1 MRSTAAPIAPQRHAH
16 PHQARPA
23 RSRRGGRVA
32 ALLAALAVLASGC
45 SFSDLAF
52 TKDYRL
58 HFSAPRSRAL
68 VKVPVTVRWNMSDFS
83 VTPAGSGAPSSK
95 AGYFAVFVDRAPIK
109 PGETLRSIADRSC
122 KLTKGCPDAA
132 YLAQRGVYA
141 TTAPSVTLQ
150 QVPAVNSYQKV
161 QTHEVTVVLLDTAGR
176 RIGEAA
182 WYVDFRMKKA
192 TY

>member
-1 MRSTAAPIAPQRHAH
+1 MRATSAPH
-16 PHQARPA
+16 ARPA
-23 RSRRGGRVA
+23 HPRRAGTVA
-32 ALLAALAVLASGC
+32 TLLIALAVLASGC

-52 TKDYRL
+52 SKDYRL
-58 HFSAPRSRAL
+58 HFSAPQSRSL
-68 VKVPVTVRWNMSDFS
+68 VKVPVTVRWDMRDF
-83 VTPAGSGAPSSK
+83 TIAAAGSAAPTSR

-109 PGETLRSIADRSC
+109 PGQTLRSVADRSC

-141 TTAPSVTLQ
+141 TTAQSVTIQ
-150 QVPAVNSYQKV
+150 QIPAVNSYQKV